1 LTTPAAR
8 PLAEAVADPGYTPGR
23 ADLPAV
29 IDLLAAAEEDVAETA
44 EKALLRAGAPAVAPL
59 RASLS
64 AAVAP
69 QRARIVRVL
78 GRLALADVALRPTV
92 AADLICHLA
101 DADPRARRQA
111 IVALGKLAEPVA
123 TAALVEHA
131 ARETSTPHLRSL
143 VEALGKCGDAAALAW
158 LDTLENPDPELQR
171 LRARA
176 QLMLRR
182 SLDRDDSTAAID
194 DDAVAATP
202 RDILAT
208 CRPGLED
215 ILIKSLDP
223 WAPSVVAPGRVLL
236 RSAGPLRALG
246 RVRTLQTLGF
256 PLPRVRIAAGPD
268 ALVAAL
274 TAALTGAEA
283 RKIFETW
290 SKGQVRYRLAWAR
303 GGHRR
308 AVVWRVAEAVA
319 RLRPELVN
327 DPTASPWEVVV
338 DDAGGML
345 QVELRPRWD
354 DRRFAYRVGDVPAAS
369 HPTIAAALAQ
379 LAGVRDDDVVWD
391 PFVGSGLELVERGL
405 LGAYARLVG
414 TDLDAKALQTAAA
427 NLAAAGLERA
437 ELVAA
442 DATTHDPGGVTLVI
456 TNPPMGRRVHRGDVA
471 PLLTGFLAH
480 VGGILRPGGRLVWIS
495 PLPRVTQ
502 PAARQAGLVCRRAEP
517 LDMGGFT
524 AQLEVWLR
532 PANV

>member
-1 LTTPAAR
+1 MTAGTWGKLSDYAAIAVLIAATT
-8 PLAEAVADPGYTPGR
+8 G
-23 ADLPAV
+23 
-29 IDLLAAAEEDVAETA
+29 
-44 EKALLRAGAPAVAPL
+44 
-59 RASLS
+59 
-64 AAVAP
+64 
-69 QRARIVRVL
+69 
-78 GRLALADVALRPTV
+78 
-92 AADLICHLA
+92 
-101 DADPRARRQA
+101 
-111 IVALGKLAEPVA
+111 LGKLADPTA
-123 TAALVEHA
+123 TAALVAHA

-143 VEALGKCGDAAALAW
+143 AEALGKCGDPAALAW
-158 LDTLENPDPELQR
+158 LDALTDPDPELQR

-182 SLDRDDSTAAID
+182 SLDRDSSTAEIA
-194 DDAVAATP
+194 DDAVAAAP
-202 RDILAT
+202 RAVLAT

-215 ILIKSLDP
+215 ILIASLDP
-223 WAPSVVAPGRVLL
+223 AWAPAVLAPGRVLM

-246 RVRTLQTLGF
+246 RARTLMTLGF
-256 PLPRVRIAAGPD
+256 PLARVRIAAGPD

-283 RKIFETW
+283 RQIFETW

-319 RLRPELVN
+319 RVRPELVN

-338 DDAGGML
+338 DDGGGNL

-354 DRRFAYRVGDVPAAS
+354 DQRFAYRVGDVPAAS

-379 LAGVRDDDVVWD
+379 LAGVRADDVVWD

-405 LGAYARLVG
+405 LGPHARLVG
-414 TDLDAKALQTAAA
+414 TDLDPKALQTATA
-427 NLAAAGLERA
+427 NLAAAGLAGKA
-437 ELVAA
+437 ELVEA

-456 TNPPMGRRVHRGDVA
+456 TNPPMGRRVQRGDVA
-471 PLLTGFLAH
+471 PLLTSFLAH
-480 VGGILRPGGRLVWIS
+480 VGRVLAPGGRLVWIS

-532 PANV
+532 PAGRP